1 MTSRTVSHGALA
13 LVVVALLLAAALAL
27 SGCSLSG
34 GGTTTTAAPTTT
46 TAAPTTTTEAETTTT
61 AAIELKFGG
70 KGTWQGISVTVESA
84 QLDTTPVLVG
94 AGNKVVYCMVTIMNG
109 SKDAFDY
116 NGLDFSIYDTNHQEY
131 DNAGMSSVADIGEG
145 TLAPGET
152 AQGAVAFEIPM
163 NAQVAGMKWQ
173 PSTSDAPVLIWGTP

>member
-109 SKDAFDY
+109 SKGAFDY
-116 NGLDFSIYDTNHQEY
+116 NGHQEY